1 MEGQL
6 LGHNPSHQKST
17 LQTSCQFILWLY
29 RNFKIIYFNN
39 LQRLYIVISILIL
52 AACQSVPAD
61 RSPADSAT
69 SPAPMPPTPLP
80 LLATD
85 EQPDDVWERIRL
97 GLNWQEI
104 DHARVDKA
112 RERFLRQ
119 HNYVPAAQDRANYY
133 LHHIVEEVDKRDL
146 PMEITLLPMIES
158 NLNPFA
164 ASHAGAAGLWQIMP
178 RTGKHLGLSQDSWY
192 DGRQSVRDSTTGAL
206 DYLEKLH
213 TRFDGDWLLAL
224 AAYNCGAANVSRA
237 QRSNKAKGLDTDY
250 WSLDLPSETHNYV
263 PKLLALVQIVADP
276 QKFNVTIPAV
286 DNSPS
291 FEVVE
296 ITRPMHFVKAA
307 QMAGVDIE
315 TLRAL
320 NPGRLRGAVSA
331 NGASELLLPIGTLD
345 QFEASIAQA
354 GPEELMRWES
364 YQIQPGDSL
373 GYIAVQ
379 FNTRV
384 ILLQQLN
391 GIQGTKIRAG
401 DTLNIPISITGPS
414 KQAFAQ
420 DYRVR
425 EGDSLHRIADKFK
438 ISVSDIVIWNA
449 LDPAAYIRPGQQL
462 TLYAADG

>member
-1 MEGQL
+1 M
-6 LGHNPSHQKST
+6 P
-17 LQTSCQFILWLY
+17 
-29 RNFKIIYFNN
+29 
-39 LQRLYIVISILIL
+39 
-52 AACQSVPAD
+52 
-61 RSPADSAT
+61 
-69 SPAPMPPTPLP
+69 PAPIPALV
-80 LLATD
+80 TD

-97 GLNWQEI
+97 GLDWQEI

-119 HNYVPAAQDRANYY
+119 HNYVPAAQDRADYY
-133 LHHIVEEVDKRDL
+133 LHHIVEEVDKRDM

-158 NLNPFA
+158 NLDPFA

-178 RTGKHLGLSQDSWY
+178 RTGKHLGLAQDSWY
-192 DGRQSVRDSTTGAL
+192 DGRQAVRDSTTGAL

-213 TRFDGDWLLAL
+213 TRFDNDWLLAR
-224 AAYNCGAANVSRA
+224 AAYNCGASNVSRA

-250 WSLDLPSETHNYV
+250 WSLDLPSETLNYV
-263 PKLLALVQIVADP
+263 PKLLALAQIVADP
-276 QKFNVTIPAV
+276 QKFNVIIPAV
-286 DNSPS
+286 NNSPS

-296 ITRPMHFVKAA
+296 IKRPMHFVNAA

-331 NGASELLLPIGTLD
+331 NGTSELLLPIGTLG

-354 GPEELMRWES
+354 DPEELMRWES

-373 GYIAVQ
+373 GHIAAQ

-384 ILLQQLN
+384 IVLQQLN
-391 GIQGTKIRAG
+391 GMQGTEIRAG
-401 DTLNIPISITGPS
+401 DTLNIPISITGS
-414 KQAFAQ
+414 SEQAFAQ

-425 EGDSLHRIADKFK
+425 EGDSLHRIADKFH

-449 LDPAAYIRPGQQL
+449 LDPTAYIRPGQQL